1 MRVHFVSRMTLL
13 IGAAFLAFASQAWSG
28 DTLQWIFVAGGALMI
43 VVALADMVR
52 DNVAQRSLDALV
64 VLLGAW
70 TVVEALI
77 FDGNYNLQWWSFAS
91 AAALAGLATIG
102 LIAHETST
110 ERVVHELSVSH
121 EPTRATTR
129 V

>member
-28 DTLQWIFVAGGALMI
+28 DTLQWIFVGGGALMI
-43 VVALADMVR
+43 IVALADTIR
-52 DNVAQRSLDALV
+52 DNVQQRALDALV

-70 TVVEALI
+70 TVVEA
-77 FDGNYNLQWWSFAS
+77 FVFEGNNLQWWSFAS
-91 AAALAGLATIG
+91 AAALAGLATLG

-121 EPTRATTR
+121 EPARPMTRA
-129 V
+129 

>member
-52 DNVAQRSLDALV
+52 DNVEQRAIDALV

-70 TVVEALI
+70 TVVEA
-77 FDGNYNLQWWSFAS
+77 FAFGGNNLQWWSFAS
-91 AAALAGLATIG
+91 AAALAGLATLG

-110 ERVVHELSVSH
+110 ERVVHELSVTH
-121 EPTRATTR
+121 EPTRATSR

>member
-1 MRVHFVSRMTLL
+1 MTLL

-52 DNVAQRSLDALV
+52 DNVAQRSIDALV

-70 TVVEALI
+70 TVVEA
-77 FDGNYNLQWWSFAS
+77 FVFGGNNLQWWSFAS
-91 AAALAGLATIG
+91 AAALAGLATLG

-121 EPTRATTR
+121 EPEHAPTRI
-129 V
+129 

>member
-28 DTLQWIFVAGGALMI
+28 DTLQWIFVAGGALMM
-43 VVALADMVR
+43 VVALADMAR
-52 DNVAQRSLDALV
+52 GNMEQRSIDALV

-70 TVVEALI
+70 TVVEAFI
-77 FDGNYNLQWWSFAS
+77 FGGNNLQWWSFAS
-91 AAALAGLATIG
+91 AAALAGLATLG
-102 LIAHETST
+102 LVIHETSS

-121 EPTRATTR
+121 EPARPSSR

>member
-1 MRVHFVSRMTLL
+1 MRVHFLSRMTLL

-43 VVALADMVR
+43 VVALADMVK
-52 DNVAQRSLDALV
+52 DNIAQRSLDALV

-70 TVVEALI
+70 TIVEA
-77 FDGNYNLQWWSFAS
+77 FVFGGNNLQWWSFAS
-91 AAALAGLATIG
+91 AAALAGLATLG
-102 LIAHETST
+102 LIAHETTT

-121 EPTRATTR
+121 EPARPMSRA
-129 V
+129 

>member
-28 DTLQWIFVAGGALMI
+28 DTLQWIFVGGGALMI
-43 VVALADMVR
+43 LVALADTIR
-52 DNVAQRSLDALV
+52 DNVQQRALDALV

-70 TVVEALI
+70 TVVEA
-77 FDGNYNLQWWSFAS
+77 FVFEGNNLQWWSFAS
-91 AAALAGLATIG
+91 AAALAGLATLG

-121 EPTRATTR
+121 EPTRPMTR
-129 V
+129 A

>member
-1 MRVHFVSRMTLL
+1 MRVHFVTRMTLL

-43 VVALADMVR
+43 LIALADTIR
-52 DNVAQRSLDALV
+52 DNVQQRALDALI

-70 TVVEALI
+70 TVVEA
-77 FDGNYNLQWWSFAS
+77 FVFEGNNLQWWSFAS
-91 AAALAGLATIG
+91 AAALAGLATLG

-121 EPTRATTR
+121 EPARPMTRA
-129 V
+129 